1 MVKCLTLAAGWTAD
15 GWMYNIYWNDRWF
28 QVEFTN
34 KRKEVWRLLDVN
46 VVRERG
52 AFTVLVSGRPVE
64 PPIEGVD
71 FRAVLIAFAKRLGR
85 RLEAEGSDII
95 RGRKLK
101 VPPYGEAELILE
113 MGTPRLP
120 TIAATV
126 LMKERAEAEERI
138 RREREAVEAV
148 KVKPRLGLTS
158 ESRRYLKSL
167 FYHFLSSVN
176 IEPTAK
182 ITRDLEYVLNSV
194 ERRGAMVP
202 SEKVEAEAKRQIVEL
217 FRRIYYEKKLKL

>member
-1 MVKCLTLAAGWTAD
+1 
-15 GWMYNIYWNDRWF
+15 MYNIYWNDRWF

-52 AFTVLVSGRPVE
+52 AFAVLVSGKPLV

-71 FRAVLIAFAKRLGR
+71 FRAVLTAFAKRLGR
-85 RLEAEGSDII
+85 RLEAEGSDIV
-95 RGRKLK
+95 RGRRLK

-113 MGTPRLP
+113 LGTPRLP

-138 RREREAVEAV
+138 RREREAV

-182 ITRDLEYVLNSV
+182 ITRDLEYVLNSI
-194 ERRGAMVP
+194 ERRGAMQP
-202 SEKVEAEAKRQIVEL
+202 SENVEAEARRQIVEL